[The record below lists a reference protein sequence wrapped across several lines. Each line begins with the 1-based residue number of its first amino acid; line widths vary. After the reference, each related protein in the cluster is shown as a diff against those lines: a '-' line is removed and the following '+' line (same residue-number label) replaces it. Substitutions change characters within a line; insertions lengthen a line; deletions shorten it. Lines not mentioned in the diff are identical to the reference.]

1 MCPENGAIVNTE
13 SEGLS
18 STKFE
23 RILEA
28 ATDGIVTLDR
38 ERRYRYTN
46 AAAESIMGGELS
58 KCVD

>member
-38 ERRYRYTN
+38 EGRYRYTN
-46 AAAESIMGGELS
+46 AAAESIMGGDLS